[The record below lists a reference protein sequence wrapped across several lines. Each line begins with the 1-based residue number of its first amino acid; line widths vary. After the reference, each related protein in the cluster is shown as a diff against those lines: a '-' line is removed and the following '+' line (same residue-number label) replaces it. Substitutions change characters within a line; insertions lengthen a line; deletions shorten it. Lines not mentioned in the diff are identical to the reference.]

1 MKYDCYRR
9 VAKRNILR
17 LSNVSLKEAL
27 AFFDKERFGF
37 VEDEKLKIYNNKE
50 ELLDA
55 KSIGSKPAI
64 KLDYEF
70 TDDGQIL
77 ENTDSE
83 LPGIDPDNS
92 ESSSERDN

>member
-17 LSNVSLKEAL
+17 LSNVPLKNAL
-27 AFFDKERFGF
+27 AFFDQERFGF
-37 VEDEKLKIYNNKE
+37 VQDENLKIYNNKE
-50 ELLDA
+50 ELIDA

-83 LPGIDPDNS
+83 LPGADPDNS

>member
-17 LSNVSLKEAL
+17 LSNVPLKDAL
-27 AFFDKERFGF
+27 AFFDQERFGF
-37 VEDEKLKIYNNKE
+37 VQDENLKEYYNKE
-50 ELLDA
+50 DLKNV
-55 KSIGSKPAI
+55 KSIGSKPAVR
-64 KLDYEF
+64 LDYEF